1 MVSQN
6 PEVDTLSDS
15 TAASVQAESQQQNQ
29 SGAQPLASQSQEAT
43 PERTVEEQLQA
54 LRDERTQWAAEK
66 TKLEG
71 DLKSAHGRRA
81 PMEEIKNE
89 LVAMGLRIDDTGR
102 AINVLSRSVATGDTT
117 DLSDELDQIQQSS
130 AQQRTAQI
138 FSQQFN
144 TIAQDVQGANIDDS
158 ENPMVDLETDE
169 RFENFR
175 SEWLA
180 ARDAYDFVALTQ
192 AGAKAERL
200 LGKIKLETQALSHQ
214 EALKAERKSREE
226 AEGKL
231 KAINPL
237 NQDTSA
243 LPASNGIALDN
254 LSPQE
259 KIAQGL
265 RREQDTG
272 QRSTIWS
279 VTAGS

>member
-15 TAASVQAESQQQNQ
+15 TAASAQAESQQQDQ
-29 SGAQPLASQSQEAT
+29 LGTQPLAGQSQEAA
-43 PERTVEEQLQA
+43 PDLTVEEQLQA
-54 LRDERTQWAAEK
+54 LRDERTQWVADK

-71 DLKSAHGRRA
+71 DLKSVRGRRA

-89 LVAMGLRIDDTGR
+89 LVAMGVRIDDTGK
-102 AINVLSRSVATGDTT
+102 AINVLSRSVATGDITN
-117 DLSDELDQIQQSS
+117 LSDELDQIQRSS
-130 AQQRTAQI
+130 AQQRTVQA

-144 TIAQDVQGANIDDS
+144 TIAQDVQSANINDS
-158 ENPMVDLETDE
+158 ENPIVDLEVDP

-214 EALKAERKSREE
+214 EALKVERKSREE
-226 AEGKL
+226 AR
-231 KAINPL
+231 
-237 NQDTSA
+237 
-243 LPASNGIALDN
+243 AS
-254 LSPQE
+254 
-259 KIAQGL
+259 
-265 RREQDTG
+265 
-272 QRSTIWS
+272 
-279 VTAGS
+279 